1 MTIKYI
7 FFDVSGTILGKPIL
21 FHKINETLNNF
32 GYIISIDEIKYKHK
46 LLSEII
52 LFPDRTDVE
61 FYSYFNAELLRLLGI
76 IPTEELLSA
85 IFESC
90 TYLPWEKF
98 EDSKVLT
105 EIRVPMGVISNFNST
120 LKDKLNQFFGPLF
133 KDILV
138 SEELGIAKP
147 KIGFY
152 QKALD
157 EIGYDAGEILYIG
170 DSMKLDIE
178 PASQLGIKSL
188 LIDRDDFYQKSS
200 YKISSLNEILKH
212 I

>member
-1 MTIKYI
+1 
-7 FFDVSGTILGKPIL
+7 
-21 FHKINETLNNF
+21 
-32 GYIISIDEIKYKHK
+32 
-46 LLSEII
+46 
-52 LFPDRTDVE
+52 
-61 FYSYFNAELLRLLGI
+61 
-76 IPTEELLSA
+76 PTEELLSA
-85 IFESC
+85 IFENC

-105 EIRVPMGVISNFNST
+105 EIEIPIGVISNFNGT
-120 LKDKLNQFFGPLF
+120 LKDKLNQFFGPVF

-152 QKALD
+152 QKALVT
-157 EIGYDAGEILYIG
+157 IGYDASEILYIG

-188 LIDRDDFYQKSS
+188 LIDRDDFYKKSS
-200 YKISSLNEILKH
+200 YKISSLNEILKY

>member
-1 MTIKYI
+1 MIKYI

-21 FHKINETLNNF
+21 FQKINEALNTF
-32 GYIISIDEIKYKHK
+32 GYIISLDEIKYKHK

-52 LFPDRTDVE
+52 HFPDRTDVE
-61 FYSYFNAELLRLLGI
+61 FYNYFNAELLRLLGI

-105 EIRVPMGVISNFNST
+105 EIEIPIGVISNFNGT
-120 LKDKLNQFFGPLF
+120 LKDKLNQFFGPVF

-157 EIGYDAGEILYIG
+157 TIGYDASEILYIG
-170 DSMKLDIE
+170 DSIKLDIE

-188 LIDRDDFYQKSS
+188 LIDRDDFYKKSS
-200 YKISSLNEILKH
+200 YKISSLNEILKY